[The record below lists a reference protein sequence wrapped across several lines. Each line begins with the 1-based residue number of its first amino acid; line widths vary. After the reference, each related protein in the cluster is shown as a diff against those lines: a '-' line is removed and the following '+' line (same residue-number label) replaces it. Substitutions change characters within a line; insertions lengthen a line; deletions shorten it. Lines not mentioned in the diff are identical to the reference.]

1 MAVKLLSN
9 STGVKQ
15 NGNGF
20 GYSGIRIAD
29 IISNGFFKVDRQWTV
44 RYWNKAAEKILGV
57 ASKNIVGKNIWD
69 IFAGSLPKEFCASYR
84 NKPLQ
89 DIPAHFEEYWPEIG
103 SWFDVVTY
111 YFDDNLS
118 VSFKS
123 HSQSAH
129 SNHEDHPE
137 QQLKVL
143 NELYRFV
150 TEVTNDCLWEWDL
163 QHKEQFWIDGG
174 HKRVFGYPIE
184 NTLVPQGFWE
194 ELLHPDDKER
204 IFKKLT
210 EVLARHG
217 DSWEVEYRFKK
228 ADGTYAFVQDRA
240 HIFYDE
246 NNSAATM
253 IGATQDITAR
263 KSADIQLLESEK
275 KLSLIAKQTVN
286 AVIITDAEERIMWVN
301 NAFTRITEYEPEE
314 VIGRKPGSFLQGK
327 ETDALTVQ
335 YLSQKMRDKQPFNC
349 EIVNYSKSGRKYWVH
364 VQGQPIWDED
374 GICSRFFAIE
384 TDITEKI
391 AMENELMEER
401 LSKQKEIT
409 TAVLNAHEN
418 ERTAIG
424 KELHDNLNQ
433 ILGAAK
439 LYIEMAKTDEEVR
452 EMCLDRSSG
461 YIMKV
466 IEEIRKISKTL
477 ASPSVHLMGLI
488 ESIRNVID
496 DLVVVHPIRI
506 EFHENGIVE
515 KELEERLQL
524 DILRIV
530 QEQLNNIIKH
540 ANATLA
546 IIHLN
551 RKENEITLVISD
563 NGEGC
568 DTSIE
573 KLGVGLINIRSRAEA
588 NHGWVTIASRLGE
601 GYMLKVIL
609 HPAGIV
615 K

>member
-9 STGVKQ
+9 SSGVKQ
-15 NGNGF
+15 PADGF
-20 GYSGIRIAD
+20 GYSGMRIAD
-29 IISNGFFKVDRQWTV
+29 IVSNGFFKVDRQWTV
-44 RYWNKAAEKILGV
+44 RYWNKAAEKLLGV

-69 IFAGSLPKEFCASYR
+69 VFADSLSKEFNASYR
-84 NKPLQ
+84 TALLQ
-89 DIPAHFEEYWPEIG
+89 DIPPHFEEYWPQMG
-103 SWFDVVTY
+103 AWFDVITY
-111 YFDDNLS
+111 CIDDSLS

-129 SNHEDHPE
+129 SQHEDHPE

-163 QHKEQFWIDGG
+163 QNKEIFWIDGG

-184 NTLVPQGFWE
+184 NTLVPQSFWE
-194 ELLHPDDKER
+194 ELIHPADKER
-204 IFKKLT
+204 ILRKLGETLGGHT
-210 EVLARHG
+210 EI
-217 DSWEVEYRFKK
+217 WEVEYRFKK
-228 ADGTYAFVQDRA
+228 TDGTYAYVQDRA

-246 NNSAATM
+246 GNSPATM

-286 AVIITDAEERIMWVN
+286 AVIITDAEGRIMWVN
-301 NAFTRITEYEPEE
+301 NAFTRVCEYELEE

-335 YLSQKMRDKQPFNC
+335 YLSQKIGDKETFNC
-349 EIVNYSKSGRKYWVH
+349 EILNYSKSGRKYWVH
-364 VQGQPIWDED
+364 IQGQPIIDEE
-374 GICSRFFAIE
+374 GVCSRFFAIE
-384 TDITEKI
+384 TDITEKVL
-391 AMENELMEER
+391 METELMEEK
-401 LSKQKEIT
+401 LSRQKEIT
-409 TAVLNAHEN
+409 EAVLNAHEN

-452 EMCLDRSSG
+452 EMCLDRSSS

-477 ASPSVHLMGLI
+477 ATPSVHLMGLI

-496 DLVVVHPIRI
+496 DLVVTYPIRI
-506 EFHENGIVE
+506 EFHEEGIIE
-515 KELEERLQL
+515 KELDEKLQL

-540 ANATLA
+540 ARASRAT
-546 IIHLN
+546 IHLA
-551 RKENEITLVISD
+551 RREIEITLIVSD
-563 NGEGC
+563 NGDGC

-573 KLGVGLINIRSRAEA
+573 KSGVGLINIRSRAEA
-588 NHGWVTIASRLGE
+588 NRGWVSIVSRPGE
-601 GYMLKVIL
+601 GYTLKVIL
-609 HPAGIV
+609 HLAAVV

>member
-1 MAVKLLSN
+1 MLSRGFFFGGRLKRTTKPRNMAVKLLSN
-9 STGVKQ
+9 SSGVKQ

-44 RYWNKAAEKILGV
+44 RYWNKAAEKLLGV

-69 IFAGSLPKEFCASYR
+69 VFAGTLSKEFSASYR

-89 DIPAHFEEYWPEIG
+89 DIPAHFEEYWPEMG
-103 SWFDVVTY
+103 SWFDVITY

-118 VSFKS
+118 VSFKG

-129 SNHEDHPE
+129 SKHADHPE

-163 QHKEQFWIDGG
+163 QNKEMFWIDGG

-184 NTLVPQGFWE
+184 NTLVPQSFWE

-204 IFKKLT
+204 IWKNLG
-210 EVLARHG
+210 EVLAGHS
-217 DSWEVEYRFKK
+217 DSWEIEYRFKK
-228 ADGTYAFVQDRA
+228 ADGTYAYVQDRA
-240 HIFYDE
+240 HIFYDDK
-246 NNSAATM
+246 NSAASM

-263 KSADIQLLESEK
+263 KSADIQLLE
-275 KLSLIAKQTVN
+275 
-286 AVIITDAEERIMWVN
+286 
-301 NAFTRITEYEPEE
+301 
-314 VIGRKPGSFLQGK
+314 
-327 ETDALTVQ
+327 
-335 YLSQKMRDKQPFNC
+335 
-349 EIVNYSKSGRKYWVH
+349 
-364 VQGQPIWDED
+364 
-374 GICSRFFAIE
+374 
-384 TDITEKI
+384 
-391 AMENELMEER
+391 ER
-401 LSKQKEIT
+401 LSKQREIT
-409 TAVLNAHEN
+409 EAVLNAHEN

-452 EMCLDRSSG
+452 DMCLDRSSG

-496 DLVVVHPIRI
+496 DLVVVYPIRI
-506 EFHENGIVE
+506 EFHESGIVE
-515 KELEERLQL
+515 KELEEKLQL

-530 QEQLNNIIKH
+530 QEQLNNVIKH

-551 RKENEITLVISD
+551 RLENEITLVISD
-563 NGEGC
+563 NGDGC

-573 KLGVGLINIRSRAEA
+573 KFGVGLINIRSRAES
-588 NHGWVTIASRLGE
+588 NHGWVTIASRIGE
-601 GYMLKVIL
+601 GYLLKVIL
-609 HPAGIV
+609 HPVVIP

>member
-9 STGVKQ
+9 SSGVKQ
-15 NGNGF
+15 PADGF
-20 GYSGIRIAD
+20 VYSGIRIAD

-44 RYWNKAAEKILGV
+44 RYWNKAAEKLLGV

-69 IFAGSLPKEFCASYR
+69 VFASSLSMEFNDSYR
-84 NKPLQ
+84 GAPLQ
-89 DIPAHFEEYWPEIG
+89 DIPAHFEEYWPQMG
-103 SWFDVVTY
+103 SWFDVITY
-111 YFDDNLS
+111 YIDDSLS

-129 SNHEDHPE
+129 SHHEDHPE

-150 TEVTNDCLWEWDL
+150 TQVTNDCLWEWDL
-163 QHKEQFWIDGG
+163 QNKEFFWIDGG
-174 HKRVFGYPIE
+174 HKRMFGYPIE
-184 NTLVPQGFWE
+184 NTLVPQIFWE

-204 IFKKLT
+204 ILRKLDETLTGHT
-210 EVLARHG
+210 EI
-217 DSWEVEYRFKK
+217 WEVEYRFKK
-228 ADGTYAFVQDRA
+228 TDGTYAYVQDRA

-246 NNSAATM
+246 GNSPATM

-286 AVIITDAEERIMWVN
+286 AVIITDAEGRIMWVN
-301 NAFTRITEYEPEE
+301 NAFTQVCEYEPEE

-335 YLSQKMRDKQPFNC
+335 YLSQKIRDKETFKC
-349 EIVNYSKSGRKYWVH
+349 DILNYSKSGRKYWVH
-364 VQGQPIWDED
+364 IQGQPIIDEE
-374 GICSRFFAIE
+374 GVCSRFFAIE

-391 AMENELMEER
+391 LMENQLMEEK
-401 LSKQKEIT
+401 LSRQKEIT
-409 TAVLNAHEN
+409 EAVLNAHEN

-452 EMCLDRSSG
+452 EMCLERSSS

-477 ASPSVHLMGLI
+477 ATPSVHLMGLI

-496 DLVVVHPIRI
+496 DLVVTYPIRI
-506 EFHENGIVE
+506 EFHQEGIIE
-515 KELEERLQL
+515 KELDEKLQL

-540 ANATLA
+540 AGASRAT
-546 IIHLN
+546 IHLA
-551 RKENEITLVISD
+551 RHENEITLVVSD

-573 KLGVGLINIRSRAEA
+573 KSGVGLINIRSRAEA
-588 NHGWVTIASRLGE
+588 NRGWVSIVSRPGQ
-601 GYMLKVIL
+601 GYTLKVIL
-609 HPAGIV
+609 HLAAAV
-615 K
+615 N

>member
-1 MAVKLLSN
+1 MTVKLLSN
-9 STGVKQ
+9 SSGVKQ

-29 IISNGFFKVDRQWTV
+29 II
-44 RYWNKAAEKILGV
+44 A
-57 ASKNIVGKNIWD
+57 
-69 IFAGSLPKEFCASYR
+69 
-84 NKPLQ
+84 
-89 DIPAHFEEYWPEIG
+89 
-103 SWFDVVTY
+103 
-111 YFDDNLS
+111 
-118 VSFKS
+118 
-123 HSQSAH
+123 
-129 SNHEDHPE
+129 DHPE

-163 QHKEQFWIDGG
+163 QHKEMFWIDGG

-184 NTLVPQGFWE
+184 NTLVPQSFWE
-194 ELLHPDDKER
+194 TLLHPDDKDR
-204 IFKKLT
+204 IWKKLA
-210 EVLARHG
+210 EVRAGHG

-263 KSADIQLLESEK
+263 KSADSQLFESEK

-286 AVIITDAEERIMWVN
+286 AVIITDAEERITWVN

-314 VIGRKPGSFLQGK
+314 VIGRKPNSFLQGK

-335 YLSQKMRDKQPFNC
+335 YLSQKIRDKQPYSC

-364 VQGQPIWDED
+364 VQGQPIWDEE

-384 TDITEKI
+384 TDITEKM

-439 LYIEMAKTDEEVR
+439 LYIEMAKTDEAVR

-466 IEEIRKISKTL
+466 IEEIRKISKKL

-488 ESIRNVID
+488 ESIRNVIE

-530 QEQLNNIIKH
+530 QEQLNNVIKH

-546 IIHLN
+546 IIHLT
-551 RKENEITLVISD
+551 RLGNEICLVISD

-588 NHGWVTIASRLGE
+588 NHGWVTISSRLGE

>member
-1 MAVKLLSN
+1 MAEGYNEPQNLENMAVTLLSN
-9 STGVKQ
+9 SSGVKQ
-15 NGNGF
+15 SADGF

-29 IISNGFFKVDRQWTV
+29 MIKNHADR
-44 RYWNKAAEKILGV
+44 
-57 ASKNIVGKNIWD
+57 
-69 IFAGSLPKEFCASYR
+69 
-84 NKPLQ
+84 
-89 DIPAHFEEYWPEIG
+89 
-103 SWFDVVTY
+103 
-111 YFDDNLS
+111 
-118 VSFKS
+118 
-123 HSQSAH
+123 
-129 SNHEDHPE
+129 PE

-163 QHKEQFWIDGG
+163 QHKEMFWIDGG

-184 NTLVPQGFWE
+184 NTLVPQSFWE

-204 IFKKLT
+204 IWKNLG
-210 EVLARHG
+210 EVLAGHS
-217 DSWEVEYRFKK
+217 DSWEIEYRFKK
-228 ADGTYAFVQDRA
+228 ADGTYAYVHDRA

-263 KSADIQLLESEK
+263 KSADIQLLE
-275 KLSLIAKQTVN
+275 
-286 AVIITDAEERIMWVN
+286 ERM
-301 NAFTRITEYEPEE
+301 
-314 VIGRKPGSFLQGK
+314 
-327 ETDALTVQ
+327 
-335 YLSQKMRDKQPFNC
+335 
-349 EIVNYSKSGRKYWVH
+349 
-364 VQGQPIWDED
+364 
-374 GICSRFFAIE
+374 
-384 TDITEKI
+384 
-391 AMENELMEER
+391 
-401 LSKQKEIT
+401 SKQKELT
-409 TAVLNAHEN
+409 EAVLNADEN

-496 DLVVVHPIRI
+496 DLVVVYPIRI
-506 EFHENGIVE
+506 EFHESGIVE
-515 KELEERLQL
+515 KELEEKLQL

-530 QEQLNNIIKH
+530 QEQLNNVIKH
-540 ANATLA
+540 ASATLA

-551 RKENEITLVISD
+551 RWENEITLVISD
-563 NGEGC
+563 NGQGC

-573 KLGVGLINIRSRAEA
+573 KMGVGLINIRSRAEA
-588 NHGWVTIASRLGE
+588 NHGWVTIASRPGD

-609 HPAGIV
+609 HPAGIA

>member
-1 MAVKLLSN
+1 MAVKFLSN
-9 STGVKQ
+9 SIGAKQ
-15 NGNGF
+15 SADGF
-20 GYSGIRIAD
+20 GYSGTHIAD
-29 IISNGFFKVDRQWTV
+29 IINNGFFKVDRQWTV

-57 ASKNIVGKNIWD
+57 DAKGIVGKNIWD
-69 IFAGSLPKEFCASYR
+69 VFAGSLSKEFCASYR
-84 NKPLQ
+84 LKPLQ
-89 DIPAHFEEYWPEIG
+89 EIPAHFEEYWPEIG
-103 SWFDVVTY
+103 SWFDVITY

-123 HSQSAH
+123 HGQSAH
-129 SNHEDHPE
+129 SKHADHPE

-163 QHKEQFWIDGG
+163 QHKELFWIDGG

-184 NTLVPQGFWE
+184 NTLVPQSFWE
-194 ELLHPDDKER
+194 NLLHPDDKER
-204 IFKKLT
+204 ILRKLSET
-210 EVLARHG
+210 LAGRDDH
-217 DSWEVEYRFKK
+217 WEVEYRFRK
-228 ADGTYAFVQDRA
+228 ANGTYAFVQDRA
-240 HIFYDE
+240 RIFFDDK
-246 NNSAATM
+246 NSAATM
-253 IGATQDITAR
+253 IGATQDIT
-263 KSADIQLLESEK
+263 K
-275 KLSLIAKQTVN
+275 KVL
-286 AVIITDAEERIMWVN
+286 
-301 NAFTRITEYEPEE
+301 
-314 VIGRKPGSFLQGK
+314 
-327 ETDALTVQ
+327 
-335 YLSQKMRDKQPFNC
+335 
-349 EIVNYSKSGRKYWVH
+349 
-364 VQGQPIWDED
+364 
-374 GICSRFFAIE
+374 
-384 TDITEKI
+384 
-391 AMENELMEER
+391 MENELMEER

-409 TAVLNAHEN
+409 EAVLKAHEN

-433 ILGAAK
+433 VLGAAK

-466 IEEIRKISKTL
+466 IEEIRKLSKAL
-477 ASPSVHLMGLI
+477 ASPSVHLMGLS
-488 ESIRNVID
+488 ESIRTVID

-515 KELEERLQL
+515 KELKEKLQL

-530 QEQLNNIIKH
+530 QEQLNNVIKH

-551 RKENEITLVISD
+551 RLENEITLVISD
-563 NGEGC
+563 NGDGC

-588 NHGWVTIASRLGE
+588 NHGRVTIASKLGE

-609 HPAGIV
+609 RLSGAA

>member
-9 STGVKQ
+9 SSGVKQ
-15 NGNGF
+15 PADSF

-29 IISNGFFKVDRQWTV
+29 IVSNGFFKVDRQWTV
-44 RYWNKAAEKILGV
+44 RYWNKAAEKLLGV
-57 ASKNIVGKNIWD
+57 ASKDIVGKNIWD
-69 IFAGSLPKEFCASYR
+69 VFAGNLSKEFTASYR
-84 NKPLQ
+84 TARLQ
-89 DIPAHFEEYWPEIG
+89 DIPAHFEEYWPQMG
-103 SWFDVVTY
+103 SWFDVITY
-111 YFDDNLS
+111 CIDDSLS

-129 SNHEDHPE
+129 SQHEDHPE

-163 QHKEQFWIDGG
+163 QNKEFFWIDGG
-174 HKRVFGYPIE
+174 HKRVFGYRIE
-184 NTLVPQGFWE
+184 NTLVPQSFWE
-194 ELLHPDDKER
+194 QLLHPDDKER
-204 IFKKLT
+204 ILRELSETLAGHT
-210 EVLARHG
+210 EI
-217 DSWEVEYRFKK
+217 WEVEYRFKK
-228 ADGTYAFVQDRA
+228 ADGTYAYVHERA
-240 HIFYDE
+240 HIFYE
-246 NNSAATM
+246 EGNSPATM

-286 AVIITDAEERIMWVN
+286 AVIITDAEGRIQWVN
-301 NAFTRITEYEPEE
+301 NAFTRICEYEPEE

-327 ETDALTVQ
+327 ETDTLTVQ
-335 YLSQKMRDKQPFNC
+335 YLSQKIRDKEMFNC
-349 EIVNYSKSGRKYWVH
+349 EILNYSKSGRKYWVH
-364 VQGQPIWDED
+364 IQGQPIIDEE
-374 GICSRFFAIE
+374 GVCSRFFAIE
-384 TDITEKI
+384 TDITEKVL
-391 AMENELMEER
+391 MENELIEEK
-401 LSKQKEIT
+401 LSRQKEIT
-409 TAVLNAHEN
+409 EAVLNAHEN

-452 EMCLDRSSG
+452 EMCLDRSSS

-477 ASPSVHLMGLI
+477 ATPSVHLMGLI

-496 DLVVVHPIRI
+496 DLVVTYPIRI
-506 EFHENGIVE
+506 EFHQEGIIE
-515 KELEERLQL
+515 KELDEKLQL

-540 ANATLA
+540 ARASRAT
-546 IIHLN
+546 IHLA
-551 RKENEITLVISD
+551 RRENEITLIVSD

-573 KLGVGLINIRSRAEA
+573 KSGVGLINIMSRAEA
-588 NHGWVTIASRLGE
+588 NRGWVSIVSRPGE
-601 GYMLKVIL
+601 GYTLKVIL
-609 HPAGIV
+609 HLAAVV